1 MNRLAFIM
9 THLEYMK
16 SILLLFYYIIKKRM
30 EIYIMNKTELIKNV
44 ADRVEGISQKDAET
58 VLAAYVDVVKDTL
71 AKNNNEK
78 VVFPGIGA
86 FSVKHVPERSGI
98 VQLGESKGSTWT
110 KPAHDELVFKI
121 AKSIKE
127 FA

>member
-1 MNRLAFIM
+1 
-9 THLEYMK
+9 
-16 SILLLFYYIIKKRM
+16 
-30 EIYIMNKTELIKNV
+30 MNKTEMIKNV
-44 ADRVEGISQKDAET
+44 ADRVEGVSQKDVET
-58 VLAAYVDVVKDTL
+58 VLAAYIDVVKDTL
-71 AKNNNEK
+71 AKDKNEK
-78 VVFPGIGA
+78 VTLPGIGA

-127 FA
+127 LT